1 MQYILNKTS
10 EIKFSV
16 DRVYGL
22 AIMNILP
29 RSTTSKNIDKI
40 HTTMYISWWFRFCWK
55 ILSSSTATLN
65 LTQTLE
71 KRALSAITLIGVR
84 VWTNIYF
91 EKINHLSINYPVS
104 NTVQTFMPVCQYSL
118 ISFVL
123 LHITL
128 GFLAEI
134 SFTPLL
140 YHPRGC
146 FGCPE
151 KQTSSRNYNL
161 FVRSAVFQPNGMTF
175 KKPTNIIKSSEK
187 LLFFGIFSEFVQWLE
202 NSVPNQ
208 LDELKWIV
216 LLLLTPKPSL
226 AAE

>member
-1 MQYILNKTS
+1 MVLWDEPNIELECQERFWPQTASITMEVKDNYCHVTMQYILNKTS

-104 NTVQTFMPVCQYSL
+104 NAVHTFMPVCQYSL

-123 LHITL
+123 LHIWSHYV
-128 GFLAEI
+128 G
-134 SFTPLL
+134 
-140 YHPRGC
+140 
-146 FGCPE
+146 
-151 KQTSSRNYNL
+151 
-161 FVRSAVFQPNGMTF
+161 VFR
-175 KKPTNIIKSSEK
+175 
-187 LLFFGIFSEFVQWLE
+187 VC
-202 NSVPNQ
+202 V
-208 LDELKWIV
+208 
-216 LLLLTPKPSL
+216 
-226 AAE
+226 